1 MKKFWKYIF
10 KYKLLFFARIV
21 TISLAALSVIAF
33 DFIMGFIVDIFAN
46 GETHK
51 FVPIILTSIALIIIL
66 FITEYIDGYVM
77 SSYIKNTV
85 NYLRTDIFSKIINK
99 DPIILTSIA
108 LIIILFITEYIDGY
122 VMSSYIKNTV
132 NYLRTDIFSKI
143 INKDIKDFALD
154 NSGKYI
160 SILYNDLKIIEDSLL
175 NNIFQVISSFIS
187 FTISIIFLFSIS
199 PTIVIFISIFGTLG
213 FVIPNALSKK
223 LVVERNNFSN
233 NLENIT
239 SVTKDLFSGFEV
251 IKGFNIAHKINP
263 IFKNSS
269 TAVES
274 SKKKCSI
281 LESIIKGFSLSFSVT
296 IYLGVLILGGYLMN
310 KGEISVGTAIIIKK
324 KCSILESI
332 IKGFSLSFSVTIYLG
347 VLILGG
353 YLMNKGE
360 ISVGTAIII
369 IQLSTHIV
377 GPVKTSISLINQ
389 IKSVS
394 LIVDKIDEILCD
406 SSEDIEDLSLERF
419 EKSIEIKNL
428 NFSYSDERQALNNI
442 NLTFEKNKKYAI
454 VGESGSGKSTLT
466 KLLMRYYK
474 NYNGEILIDNKN
486 LQKILSHDLYKN
498 ISMIQQNVFMFD
510 DSIKENIKL
519 YADYSD
525 DEILEV
531 CGRSGLS
538 NLISILPNGINSL
551 VGENG
556 NKLSGGEKQRIAI
569 ARSLINDTKI
579 LILDESTS
587 ALDNETAYNLETSLL
602 SINDL
607 TLVVVT
613 HKLIKNILLSYDEII
628 VMKDGMIIEKGSFND
643 LIELKGYFYSLY
655 YLQNEKI

>member
-1 MKKFWKYIF
+1 
-10 KYKLLFFARIV
+10 
-21 TISLAALSVIAF
+21 
-33 DFIMGFIVDIFAN
+33 
-46 GETHK
+46 
-51 FVPIILTSIALIIIL
+51 
-66 FITEYIDGYVM
+66 
-77 SSYIKNTV
+77 
-85 NYLRTDIFSKIINK
+85 
-99 DPIILTSIA
+99 
-108 LIIILFITEYIDGY
+108 
-122 VMSSYIKNTV
+122 
-132 NYLRTDIFSKI
+132 
-143 INKDIKDFALD
+143 
-154 NSGKYI
+154 
-160 SILYNDLKIIEDSLL
+160 
-175 NNIFQVISSFIS
+175 
-187 FTISIIFLFSIS
+187 
-199 PTIVIFISIFGTLG
+199 
-213 FVIPNALSKK
+213 
-223 LVVERNNFSN
+223 
-233 NLENIT
+233 
-239 SVTKDLFSGFEV
+239 
-251 IKGFNIAHKINP
+251 
-263 IFKNSS
+263 
-269 TAVES
+269 
-274 SKKKCSI
+274 
-281 LESIIKGFSLSFSVT
+281 
-296 IYLGVLILGGYLMN
+296 
-310 KGEISVGTAIIIKK
+310 
-324 KCSILESI
+324 
-332 IKGFSLSFSVTIYLG
+332 
-347 VLILGG
+347 
-353 YLMNKGE
+353 MNKGE

-406 SSEDIEDLSLERF
+406 SSEEIEDLSLEKF
-419 EKSIEIKNL
+419 GKNIEIKNL

>member
-1 MKKFWKYIF
+1 
-10 KYKLLFFARIV
+10 
-21 TISLAALSVIAF
+21 
-33 DFIMGFIVDIFAN
+33 
-46 GETHK
+46 
-51 FVPIILTSIALIIIL
+51 
-66 FITEYIDGYVM
+66 
-77 SSYIKNTV
+77 
-85 NYLRTDIFSKIINK
+85 
-99 DPIILTSIA
+99 
-108 LIIILFITEYIDGY
+108 
-122 VMSSYIKNTV
+122 
-132 NYLRTDIFSKI
+132 
-143 INKDIKDFALD
+143 
-154 NSGKYI
+154 
-160 SILYNDLKIIEDSLL
+160 
-175 NNIFQVISSFIS
+175 
-187 FTISIIFLFSIS
+187 
-199 PTIVIFISIFGTLG
+199 
-213 FVIPNALSKK
+213 
-223 LVVERNNFSN
+223 
-233 NLENIT
+233 
-239 SVTKDLFSGFEV
+239 
-251 IKGFNIAHKINP
+251 
-263 IFKNSS
+263 
-269 TAVES
+269 
-274 SKKKCSI
+274 
-281 LESIIKGFSLSFSVT
+281 
-296 IYLGVLILGGYLMN
+296 
-310 KGEISVGTAIIIKK
+310 
-324 KCSILESI
+324 
-332 IKGFSLSFSVTIYLG
+332 
-347 VLILGG
+347 
-353 YLMNKGE
+353 MNKGE

-406 SSEDIEDLSLERF
+406 SSEEIEDLSLEKF
-419 EKSIEIKNL
+419 GKNIEIKNL

-531 CGRSGLS
+531 CGRSGFS

-613 HKLIKNILLSYDEII
+613 HKLIKNILLSYD
-628 VMKDGMIIEKGSFND
+628 
-643 LIELKGYFYSLY
+643 
-655 YLQNEKI
+655 